1 MKLSI
6 MFNDLAPLNWSRQQI
21 ILLDKL
27 NPYSDTKTNFNSS
40 KSMREV
46 NIQQYYQW
54 QLSMLLSAHTIDP
67 LLPDSRIAASE

>member
-40 KSMREV
+40 KSIREV

-54 QLSMLLSAHTIDP
+54 QLSMLLSARTIDP
-67 LLPDSRIAASE
+67 LLPDSRIATRE